1 MLIQAAMEKD
11 IEQVKRLI
19 ADTSNIYE
27 LDSHGNTALKIALHY
42 INRGGDDF
50 DYWADLATLIINQC
64 TTFEVENYFDDAEPA
79 LIKAVNK
86 EDMVSVV
93 KLIKAGM
100 DLNVGDEDRLGYTAL
115 LSAVREGLTEIA
127 TLLINSGANLEVT
140 PTSGGYSF
148 TALSLA
154 ATIGEIKIVEE
165 LIKANAN
172 LESTID
178 YIGVNTPLIESIYK
192 CHYEVAE
199 MLVEA
204 GANVNAYVRNPNH
217 APPDLVWDDNGN
229 YLKHA
234 SPLTL
239 AIARENE
246 HLTKILLEKG
256 ADPDFK
262 NFKNK
267 TPLSIAVETGNSEII
282 NLLVRY
288 GALL

>member
-1 MLIQAAMEKD
+1 MLIQAVIEKD

-19 ADTSNIYE
+19 SDASNIYE
-27 LDSHGNTALKIALHY
+27 LDSHGNTTLEVALHF
-42 INRGGDDF
+42 IGRRDDNF
-50 DYWADLATLIINQC
+50 DYWVDIATLIINKC
-64 TTFEVENYFDDAEPA
+64 TTFEVEGYFDDAETA

-86 EDMVSVV
+86 EDIVSVV

-100 DLNVGDEDRLGYTAL
+100 ELNFRDGGHLGYTAL
-115 LSAVREGLTEIA
+115 LRAVQEGLAEIA
-127 TLLINSGANLEVT
+127 TLLINSGANLEAT

-154 ATIGEIKIVEE
+154 ASTGEIKIIEE

-178 YIGVNTPLIESIYK
+178 YRGINTPLIESIYR

-199 MLVEA
+199 MLVKA
-204 GANVNAYVRNPNH
+204 GANVNAYNRNPNH

-229 YLKHA
+229 YLKLA

-239 AIARENE
+239 AIAQENE
-246 HLTKILLEKG
+246 RLTKILIEKG
-256 ADPDFK
+256 ADL
-262 NFKNK
+262 NFKNSK
-267 TPLSIAVETGNSEII
+267 NETPLSIAVETGNSEIL
-282 NLLVRY
+282 NLLVGY
-288 GALL
+288 GAIL